1 MRKKKI
7 LIHSNF
13 CKMFTGFGKH
23 KKNLLKYLYKTG
35 KYELIEL
42 SNGSPWSSPKV
53 KSTPW
58 ESYGSLPD
66 DLETQ
71 KEIASDESR
80 KHGASYGSEMIDKA
94 IYELKPDVYLGIE
107 DIWAFR
113 GFFDKPWWNK
123 VHCIIHTTLDSLPIL
138 PDAVEAADKIKNY
151 YVWASFAEK
160 ALNKI
165 GHNHR

>member
-1 MRKKKI
+1 
-7 LIHSNF
+7 
-13 CKMFTGFGKH
+13 
-23 KKNLLKYLYKTG
+23 
-35 KYELIEL
+35 
-42 SNGSPWSSPKV
+42 
-53 KSTPW
+53 
-58 ESYGSLPD
+58 
-66 DLETQ
+66 
-71 KEIASDESR
+71 
-80 KHGASYGSEMIDKA
+80 MIDKA

-165 GHNHR
+165 GHNHVKTIRGSIETQNFFRFDNQDRNKLRNISS